1 MALQTPGEA
10 VTQRAAASTDVD
22 YEDFARLCLD
32 PVRVAALGRAAE
44 GSLNADSLSRAMDV
58 RRRVALEAIADLRL
72 AGLIDVDGEVL
83 RDSLRSIAAT
93 LPRPE
98 SASPAITAGDWSDDE
113 AQVLRTF
120 FTGDRLREIP
130 TQRSK
135 RRLVIERLAQD
146 FEPGVR
152 YEEGAVNEQ
161 LRTYHDDYAA
171 LRRYLVDEGIMTRA
185 EGVYWR
191 SGGRFPADTAAD
203 SPTDGATSDESIERD
218 PTLHTED
225 PEITLVPTSAMH
237 RAGLLEAADD
247 ERITRF
253 MFDRFPY
260 PYTPADADAWIAMC
274 MEEDPPFNFT
284 ILIEGVVAGGV
295 GCEPRSDVLGGSGE
309 MGWWLAPA
317 WWGRGIAA
325 IAARRLIEYCFK
337 DLDLHRVQ
345 AGVFLPNTAS
355 AKVAENAG
363 FVLEGVSRD
372 GYVKN
377 GVLADRLNYGLT
389 RSSLD
394 VVDSPTT
401 SGSPSTASSGP

>member
-1 MALQTPGEA
+1 M
-10 VTQRAAASTDVD
+10 D

-44 GSLNADSLSRAMDV
+44 GSLNADALSRAMDI
-58 RRRVALEAIADLRL
+58 RRRDALEAIADLRL

-83 RDSLRSIAAT
+83 RDCLLSIAAT

-113 AQVLRTF
+113 VRVLRTF

-146 FEPGVR
+146 FEPGIR
-152 YEEGAVNEQ
+152 YDESAVNEQ

-191 SGGRFPADTAAD
+191 SGGRFPPDTAVE
-203 SPTDGATSDESIERD
+203 SPTARATSDEPIERG

-225 PEITLVPTSAMH
+225 PEITLVPTSAAH
-237 RAGLLEAADD
+237 RTGLLKAADD
-247 ERITRF
+247 ERITLY

-260 PYTPADADAWIAMC
+260 PYTPTDADAWIAMC
-274 MEEDPPFNFT
+274 MKEDPPVNFT
-284 ILIEGVVAGGV
+284 ILVGGVVAGGV
-295 GCEPRSDVLGGSGE
+295 GCEPRSDILGGSAE
-309 MGWWLAPA
+309 MGWWLSPD

-325 IAARRLIEYCFK
+325 IAAKRVIEYCFT
-337 DLDLHRVQ
+337 DLDLHRVE
-345 AGVFLPNTAS
+345 AGVFLTNTAS
-355 AKVAENAG
+355 TKVAEKAG
-363 FVLEGVSRD
+363 FVLEGIARD
-372 GYVKN
+372 GYLKN
-377 GVLADRLNYGLT
+377 GVLADRLDYGLT
-389 RSSLD
+389 RSSLEAT
-394 VVDSPTT
+394 DSTTT
-401 SGSPSTASSGP
+401 SGSPSTPSSGP